1 MPINYND
8 VMIFICEFYSI
19 YKYGLNLFFKIQI
32 MSVTT
37 KEIQSK
43 SSAQEVLEILKE
55 GNQRFVNQDPKSR
68 NLREQVNTTSTGQ
81 FPLAVVIS
89 CIDSRVPTE
98 MILDQGIGDIFC
110 VRVAGNVINQ
120 DVLGSVEF
128 ACKVVG
134 VKLIVVMGH
143 TSCGAVKGACNN
155 VELGNLTG
163 LLDKIKP
170 AISIV
175 SNRGVAAD
183 DSRFVDEVAIEN
195 VQLSLDTILHDS
207 PVIKEM
213 VDNGELKCAKAMYSV
228 QTGEVE
234 LNLL

>member
-1 MPINYND
+1 
-8 VMIFICEFYSI
+8 
-19 YKYGLNLFFKIQI
+19 

-43 SSAQEVLEILKE
+43 SSALDVLEILKE

-68 NLREQVNTTSTGQ
+68 NLLEQVNTTSTGQ

-98 MILDQGIGDIFC
+98 MVFDQGIGDIFC

-128 ACKVVG
+128 ACKVAG

-143 TSCGAVKGACNN
+143 TSCGAVKGACND

-163 LLDKIKP
+163 LLNKIKP

-175 SNRGVAAD
+175 ENRGVAAD
-183 DSRFVDEVAIEN
+183 DSRFVDEVALEN
-195 VQLSLDTILHDS
+195 VQISLDTILNDS
-207 PVIKEM
+207 PVLKEM
-213 VDNGELKCAKAMYSV
+213 VDNHEVKCAKGMYSV
-228 QTGEVE
+228 QTGKVE

>member
-1 MPINYND
+1 
-8 VMIFICEFYSI
+8 
-19 YKYGLNLFFKIQI
+19 

-68 NLREQVNTTSTGQ
+68 NLLEQVNATSTGQ

-98 MILDQGIGDIFC
+98 MIFDQGIGDIFC

>member
-1 MPINYND
+1 
-8 VMIFICEFYSI
+8 
-19 YKYGLNLFFKIQI
+19 

-43 SSAQEVLEILKE
+43 LSALEVLEILKE
-55 GNQRFVNQDPKSR
+55 GNQRFLNQAPKSR
-68 NLREQVNTTSTGQ
+68 NLLEQVNTTSTGQ

-98 MILDQGIGDIFC
+98 MVFDQGIGDIFC

-128 ACKVVG
+128 ACKVAG

-143 TSCGAVKGACNN
+143 TSCGAVKGACND

-163 LLDKIKP
+163 LLNKIKP

-175 SNRGVAAD
+175 ANRGVAAND
-183 DSRFVDEVAIEN
+183 AGFVDEVALEN
-195 VQLSLDTILHDS
+195 VQVSLDTILNDS
-207 PVIKEM
+207 PVLKEM
-213 VDNGELKCAKAMYSV
+213 VDNHEVKCAKAMYSV

>member
-1 MPINYND
+1 
-8 VMIFICEFYSI
+8 
-19 YKYGLNLFFKIQI
+19 
-32 MSVTT
+32 MSATS

-43 SSAQEVLEILKE
+43 TSALEVLEILKE

-68 NLREQVNTTSTGQ
+68 NLLEQVNTTSSGQ

-98 MILDQGIGDIFC
+98 MIFDQGIGDIFC

-128 ACKVVG
+128 ACKVAG

-183 DSRFVDEVAIEN
+183 DSRFVDEVALEN
-195 VQLSLDTILHDS
+195 VKLSLDTILHDS
-207 PVIKEM
+207 PVIQEM
-213 VDNGELKCAKAMYSV
+213 VDNDELKCAKAIYSV
-228 QTGEVE
+228 KTGEVE
-234 LNLL
+234 LNLM

>member
-1 MPINYND
+1 
-8 VMIFICEFYSI
+8 
-19 YKYGLNLFFKIQI
+19 

-68 NLREQVNTTSTGQ
+68 NLLEQVKTTSTGQ

-98 MILDQGIGDIFC
+98 MVFDQGIGDIFC

-128 ACKVVG
+128 ACKVAG

-143 TSCGAVKGACNN
+143 TSCGAVKGACND

-163 LLDKIKP
+163 LLNKIKP

-175 SNRGVAAD
+175 ANRGVAAD
-183 DSRFVDEVAIEN
+183 DSGFVDEVALEN
-195 VQLSLDTILHDS
+195 VQISLDTILNDS
-207 PVIKEM
+207 PVLKEM
-213 VDNGELKCAKAMYSV
+213 VDSHEVTCAKAMYSV

>member
-1 MPINYND
+1 M
-8 VMIFICEFYSI
+8 SI
-19 YKYGLNLFFKIQI
+19 A
-32 MSVTT
+32 T

-43 SSAQEVLEILKE
+43 SSALEVLEILKE

-68 NLREQVNTTSTGQ
+68 NLLEQVNATSTGQ

-98 MILDQGIGDIFC
+98 MVFDQGIGDIFC

-128 ACKVVG
+128 ACKVAG

-163 LLDKIKP
+163 LLNKIKP

-175 SNRGVAAD
+175 ANRGVAAD
-183 DSRFVDEVAIEN
+183 DAGFVDEVALEN
-195 VQLSLDTILHDS
+195 VQISLDTILNDS
-207 PVIKEM
+207 PVLKEM
-213 VDNGELKCAKAMYSV
+213 VDSHEVKCAKAMYSV

>member
-1 MPINYND
+1 
-8 VMIFICEFYSI
+8 
-19 YKYGLNLFFKIQI
+19 

-43 SSAQEVLEILKE
+43 SSALEVLEILKE

-68 NLREQVNTTSTGQ
+68 NLLEQVNTTSTGQ

-98 MILDQGIGDIFC
+98 MVFDQGIGDIFC

-128 ACKVVG
+128 ACKVAG

-143 TSCGAVKGACNN
+143 TSCGAVKGACND

-175 SNRGVAAD
+175 ANRGVAAD
-183 DSRFVDEVAIEN
+183 DAGFVDEVALEN
-195 VQLSLDTILHDS
+195 VQVSLDTILNDS

-213 VDNGELKCAKAMYSV
+213 VDNHEVKCAKAMYSV

>member
-1 MPINYND
+1 
-8 VMIFICEFYSI
+8 
-19 YKYGLNLFFKIQI
+19 
-32 MSVTT
+32 MSVIT
-37 KEIQSK
+37 KEIQSN
-43 SSAQEVLEILKE
+43 SSALEVLEILKE
-55 GNQRFVNQDPKSR
+55 GNKRFVNQDPKSR
-68 NLREQVNTTSTGQ
+68 NLLEQVNTTSTGQ

-98 MILDQGIGDIFC
+98 MVFDQGIGDIFC

-120 DVLGSVEF
+120 DVLGSIEF
-128 ACKVVG
+128 ACKVAG

>member
-1 MPINYND
+1 
-8 VMIFICEFYSI
+8 
-19 YKYGLNLFFKIQI
+19 
-32 MSVTT
+32 MSVTA

-43 SSAQEVLEILKE
+43 TSALEVLEILKE

-68 NLREQVNTTSTGQ
+68 NLLEQVNTTSTGQ

-98 MILDQGIGDIFC
+98 MIFDQGIGDVFC

-128 ACKVVG
+128 ACKVAG

-183 DSRFVDEVAIEN
+183 DSRFVDEVALEN

-207 PVIKEM
+207 PVIQEM
-213 VDNGELKCAKAMYSV
+213 VDNHQVLFAKGMYSV
-228 QTGEVE
+228 QTGKVV

>member
-1 MPINYND
+1 
-8 VMIFICEFYSI
+8 
-19 YKYGLNLFFKIQI
+19 

-55 GNQRFVNQDPKSR
+55 GNQRFVNQAPKSR
-68 NLREQVNTTSTGQ
+68 NLLEQVNSTSTGQ

-98 MILDQGIGDIFC
+98 MVFDQGIGDVFC

-128 ACKVVG
+128 ACKVAG

-143 TSCGAVKGACNN
+143 TSCGAVKGACND

-175 SNRGVAAD
+175 ANRGVAAD
-183 DSRFVDEVAIEN
+183 DAGFVDEVALEN
-195 VQLSLDTILHDS
+195 VQVSLDTILNDS
-207 PVIKEM
+207 PVLKEM
-213 VDNGELKCAKAMYSV
+213 VDNHEVKCAKGMYSV

>member
-1 MPINYND
+1 
-8 VMIFICEFYSI
+8 
-19 YKYGLNLFFKIQI
+19 

-43 SSAQEVLEILKE
+43 TSALGVLEMLKE
-55 GNQRFVNQDPKSR
+55 GNQRFVTRDPKSR
-68 NLREQVNTTSTGQ
+68 NLLEQVNTTSSGQ

-98 MILDQGIGDIFC
+98 MIFDQGIGDIFC

-128 ACKVVG
+128 ACKVAG

-183 DSRFVDEVAIEN
+183 DSRFVDEVALEN
-195 VQLSLDTILHDS
+195 VKLSLDTILHDS
-207 PVIKEM
+207 PVIQEM
-213 VDNGELKCAKAMYSV
+213 VDNDELKCAKAIYSV
-228 QTGEVE
+228 KTGEVE
-234 LNLL
+234 LNLM

>member
-1 MPINYND
+1 
-8 VMIFICEFYSI
+8 
-19 YKYGLNLFFKIQI
+19 

-43 SSAQEVLEILKE
+43 SSALDVLEILKE

-68 NLREQVNTTSTGQ
+68 NLLEQVNATSTGQ

-98 MILDQGIGDIFC
+98 MVFDQGIGDIFC

-128 ACKVVG
+128 ACKVAG

-143 TSCGAVKGACNN
+143 TSCGAVKGACND

-163 LLDKIKP
+163 LLNKIKP

-175 SNRGVAAD
+175 ANRGVAAD
-183 DSRFVDEVAIEN
+183 DAGFVNEVALEN
-195 VQLSLDTILHDS
+195 VQISLDTILNDS
-207 PVIKEM
+207 PVLKEM
-213 VDNGELKCAKAMYSV
+213 VDSHEVQCAKAMYSV

>member
-1 MPINYND
+1 
-8 VMIFICEFYSI
+8 
-19 YKYGLNLFFKIQI
+19 
-32 MSVTT
+32 MSVST

-43 SSAQEVLEILKE
+43 SSALEVLQILKE
-55 GNQRFVNQDPKSR
+55 GNQRFVNKDPKSR
-68 NLREQVNTTSTGQ
+68 NLLEQVNATSTGQ

-98 MILDQGIGDIFC
+98 MIFDQGIGDIFC

-128 ACKVVG
+128 ACKVAG

-143 TSCGAVKGACNN
+143 TSCGAVKGACND

-163 LLDKIKP
+163 LLNKIKP

-175 SNRGVAAD
+175 ANRGVAAD
-183 DSRFVDEVAIEN
+183 DAGFVDEVALEN
-195 VQLSLDTILHDS
+195 VQVSLDTILNDS
-207 PVIKEM
+207 PVLKEM
-213 VDNGELKCAKAMYSV
+213 VDNHEVKCAKGMYSV

>member
-1 MPINYND
+1 
-8 VMIFICEFYSI
+8 
-19 YKYGLNLFFKIQI
+19 

-68 NLREQVNTTSTGQ
+68 NLLEQVNATSTGQ

-98 MILDQGIGDIFC
+98 MIFDQGIGDIFC

-128 ACKVVG
+128 ACKVAG

-143 TSCGAVKGACNN
+143 TSCGAVKGACND

-163 LLDKIKP
+163 LLNKIKP

-175 SNRGVAAD
+175 ENRGVAAD
-183 DSRFVDEVAIEN
+183 DSRFVDEVALEN
-195 VQLSLDTILHDS
+195 VQISLDTILNDS

-213 VDNGELKCAKAMYSV
+213 VDNHEVKCAKGMYSV
-228 QTGEVE
+228 QTGKVE

>member
-1 MPINYND
+1 
-8 VMIFICEFYSI
+8 
-19 YKYGLNLFFKIQI
+19 

-43 SSAQEVLEILKE
+43 LSAQEVLEILKE

-68 NLREQVNTTSTGQ
+68 NLLDQVNTTSTGQ

-98 MILDQGIGDIFC
+98 MVFDQGIGDIFC

-128 ACKVVG
+128 ACKVAG

-143 TSCGAVKGACNN
+143 TSCGAVKGACND

-163 LLDKIKP
+163 LLAKIKP

-175 SNRGVAAD
+175 SNTGLAAD
-183 DSRFVDEVAIEN
+183 DSRFVDQVAREN
-195 VQLSLDTILHDS
+195 VQISLDTILNDS
-207 PVIKEM
+207 PVLKEM
-213 VDNGELKCAKAMYSV
+213 VDNHEVKCAKGMYSV

>member
-1 MPINYND
+1 
-8 VMIFICEFYSI
+8 
-19 YKYGLNLFFKIQI
+19 

-43 SSAQEVLEILKE
+43 SSALEVLEILKE

-68 NLREQVNTTSTGQ
+68 NLLEQVNTTSTGQ

-98 MILDQGIGDIFC
+98 MVFDQGIGDIFC

-128 ACKVVG
+128 ACKVAG

-143 TSCGAVKGACNN
+143 TSCGAVKGACND

-175 SNRGVAAD
+175 ANRGVAAD
-183 DSRFVDEVAIEN
+183 DAGFVDEVALEN
-195 VQLSLDTILHDS
+195 VQISLDTILNDS

-213 VDNGELKCAKAMYSV
+213 VDKHEVKCAKGMYSV
-228 QTGEVE
+228 KTGEVE

>member
-1 MPINYND
+1 
-8 VMIFICEFYSI
+8 
-19 YKYGLNLFFKIQI
+19 

-43 SSAQEVLEILKE
+43 SSALEVLEILKE
-55 GNQRFVNQDPKSR
+55 GNQRFVNQDPKLR
-68 NLREQVNTTSTGQ
+68 NLLDQVNTTSTGQ

-98 MILDQGIGDIFC
+98 MIFDQGIGDIFC

-120 DVLGSVEF
+120 DVLGSIEF
-128 ACKVVG
+128 ACKVAG

-195 VQLSLDTILHDS
+195 VQLSLDTILLDS

>member
-1 MPINYND
+1 
-8 VMIFICEFYSI
+8 
-19 YKYGLNLFFKIQI
+19 

-43 SSAQEVLEILKE
+43 SSALEILEILKE
-55 GNQRFVNQDPKSR
+55 GNQRFVNQDSKSR
-68 NLREQVNTTSTGQ
+68 NLLDQVNITSTGQ

-98 MILDQGIGDIFC
+98 MVFDQGIGDVFC

-128 ACKVVG
+128 ACKVAG

-143 TSCGAVKGACNN
+143 TSCGAVKGACND

-175 SNRGVAAD
+175 ANRGVAAD
-183 DSRFVDEVAIEN
+183 DAGFVDEVALEN
-195 VQLSLDTILHDS
+195 VQISLDTILNDS
-207 PVIKEM
+207 PVLKEM
-213 VDNGELKCAKAMYSV
+213 VDNHEVKCAKAMYSV

>member
-1 MPINYND
+1 
-8 VMIFICEFYSI
+8 
-19 YKYGLNLFFKIQI
+19 

-68 NLREQVNTTSTGQ
+68 NLLEQVNATSTGQ

>member
-1 MPINYND
+1 M
-8 VMIFICEFYSI
+8 
-19 YKYGLNLFFKIQI
+19 
-32 MSVTT
+32 TT
-37 KEIQSK
+37 HTSDSQAKLTPS
-43 SSAQEVLEILKE
+43 EVLSILKE
-55 GNQRFVNQDPKSR
+55 GNKRFVSNSLISR
-68 NLREQVNTTSTGQ
+68 DLLSQVKQTSSGQ
-81 FPLAVVIS
+81 FPTAVVIS

-98 MILDQGIGDIFC
+98 MIFDQGIGDIFC

-128 ACKVVG
+128 ACKVAG

-143 TSCGAVKGACNN
+143 TGCGAVKGACNK

-163 LLDKIKP
+163 LLNKIKP

-175 SNRGVAAD
+175 ANRGVAAD
-183 DSRFVDEVAIEN
+183 DSRFVDEVALEN
-195 VQLSLDTILHDS
+195 VQLSLDTILNDS

-213 VDNGELKCAKAMYSV
+213 VDHHEVQCAKGMYSV
-228 QTGEVE
+228 QTGKVE

>member
-1 MPINYND
+1 
-8 VMIFICEFYSI
+8 
-19 YKYGLNLFFKIQI
+19 

-37 KEIQSK
+37 EEIQSK

-55 GNQRFVNQDPKSR
+55 GNQRFVNQAPKSR
-68 NLREQVNTTSTGQ
+68 NLLEQVNSTSTGQ

-98 MILDQGIGDIFC
+98 MVFDQGIGDVFC

-128 ACKVVG
+128 ACKVAG

-143 TSCGAVKGACNN
+143 TSCGAVKGACND

-175 SNRGVAAD
+175 ANRGVAAD
-183 DSRFVDEVAIEN
+183 DAGFVDEVALEN
-195 VQLSLDTILHDS
+195 VQISLDTILNDS

-213 VDNGELKCAKAMYSV
+213 VDNHEVKCAKAMYSV

>member
-1 MPINYND
+1 
-8 VMIFICEFYSI
+8 
-19 YKYGLNLFFKIQI
+19 

-43 SSAQEVLEILKE
+43 SSALEVLEILKE

-68 NLREQVNTTSTGQ
+68 NLLEQVNTTSTGQ

-98 MILDQGIGDIFC
+98 MVFDQGIGDIFC

-128 ACKVVG
+128 ACKVAG

-143 TSCGAVKGACNN
+143 TSCGAVKGACND

-175 SNRGVAAD
+175 ANRGVAAD
-183 DSRFVDEVAIEN
+183 DAGFVDEVALEN
-195 VQLSLDTILHDS
+195 VQISLDTILNDS
-207 PVIKEM
+207 PVLKEM
-213 VDNGELKCAKAMYSV
+213 VDSHEVKCAKAMYSV

>member
-1 MPINYND
+1 
-8 VMIFICEFYSI
+8 
-19 YKYGLNLFFKIQI
+19 

-43 SSAQEVLEILKE
+43 SSVQEVLEILKK

-68 NLREQVNTTSTGQ
+68 NLLEQVNTTSTGQ

-98 MILDQGIGDIFC
+98 MVFDQGIGDIFC

-128 ACKVVG
+128 ACKVAG

-143 TSCGAVKGACNN
+143 TSCGAVKGACND

-175 SNRGVAAD
+175 ANRGVAAD
-183 DSRFVDEVAIEN
+183 DAGFVDEVALEN
-195 VQLSLDTILHDS
+195 VQISLDTILNDS
-207 PVIKEM
+207 PVLKEM
-213 VDNGELKCAKAMYSV
+213 VDSHEVKCAKAMYSV

>member
-1 MPINYND
+1 
-8 VMIFICEFYSI
+8 
-19 YKYGLNLFFKIQI
+19 

-43 SSAQEVLEILKE
+43 LSALEVLEILKE
-55 GNQRFVNQDPKSR
+55 GNQRFLNQAPKSR
-68 NLREQVNTTSTGQ
+68 NLLEQVNTTSTGQ

-98 MILDQGIGDIFC
+98 MVFDQGIGDIFC

-128 ACKVVG
+128 ACKVAG

-143 TSCGAVKGACNN
+143 TSCGAVKGACND

-163 LLDKIKP
+163 LLNKIKP

-175 SNRGVAAD
+175 ANRGVAAND
-183 DSRFVDEVAIEN
+183 AGFVDEVALEN
-195 VQLSLDTILHDS
+195 VQVSLDTILNDS
-207 PVIKEM
+207 PVLKEM
-213 VDNGELKCAKAMYSV
+213 VDNHEVKCAKGMYSV

>member
-1 MPINYND
+1 
-8 VMIFICEFYSI
+8 
-19 YKYGLNLFFKIQI
+19 
-32 MSVTT
+32 MSATT

-43 SSAQEVLEILKE
+43 TSALEVLEILKE

-68 NLREQVNTTSTGQ
+68 NLLEHVNTTSTGQ

-98 MILDQGIGDIFC
+98 MIFDQGIGDIFC

-128 ACKVVG
+128 ACKVAG

-183 DSRFVDEVAIEN
+183 DSRFVDEVALEN

-213 VDNGELKCAKAMYSV
+213 VDNHEVLCAKGMYSV
-228 QTGEVE
+228 QTGEVV

>member
-1 MPINYND
+1 M
-8 VMIFICEFYSI
+8 
-19 YKYGLNLFFKIQI
+19 LNAQTAQNQ
-32 MSVTT
+32 SETT
-37 KEIQSK
+37 PSR
-43 SSAQEVLEILKE
+43 ALELLKE
-55 GNQRFVNQDPKSR
+55 GNQRFVTRDPKSR
-68 NLREQVNTTSTGQ
+68 NLLEQVNTTSSGQ

-98 MILDQGIGDIFC
+98 MIFDQGIGDIFC

-128 ACKVVG
+128 ACKVAG

-183 DSRFVDEVAIEN
+183 DSRFVDEVALEN
-195 VQLSLDTILHDS
+195 VKLSLDTILHDS
-207 PVIKEM
+207 PVIQEM
-213 VDNGELKCAKAMYSV
+213 VDNDELKCAKAIYSV
-228 QTGEVE
+228 KTGEVE
-234 LNLL
+234 LNLM

>member
-1 MPINYND
+1 M
-8 VMIFICEFYSI
+8 
-19 YKYGLNLFFKIQI
+19 
-32 MSVTT
+32 TT
-37 KEIQSK
+37 QTSDSQSK
-43 SSAQEVLEILKE
+43 LNPTEVLSILKE
-55 GNQRFVNQDPKSR
+55 GNKRFVSNSLISR
-68 NLREQVNTTSTGQ
+68 DLLSQVEQTSTGQ

-98 MILDQGIGDIFC
+98 MVFDQGIGDIFC

-128 ACKVVG
+128 ACKVAG

-143 TSCGAVKGACNN
+143 TSCGAVKGACND

-163 LLDKIKP
+163 LLNKIKP

-175 SNRGVAAD
+175 ANRGVAAD
-183 DSRFVDEVAIEN
+183 DAGFVDEVALEN
-195 VQLSLDTILHDS
+195 VQISLDTILNDS
-207 PVIKEM
+207 PVLKEM
-213 VDNGELKCAKAMYSV
+213 VDSHEVTCAKAMYSV

>member
-1 MPINYND
+1 
-8 VMIFICEFYSI
+8 
-19 YKYGLNLFFKIQI
+19 

-43 SSAQEVLEILKE
+43 TSALEVLEILKE
-55 GNQRFVNQDPKSR
+55 GNQRFVNRDPKSR
-68 NLREQVNTTSTGQ
+68 NLLEQVNTTSSGQ

-98 MILDQGIGDIFC
+98 MIFDQGIGDIFC

-128 ACKVVG
+128 ACKVAG

-183 DSRFVDEVAIEN
+183 DSRFVDEVALEN
-195 VQLSLDTILHDS
+195 VKLSLETILHDS
-207 PVIKEM
+207 PVIQEM
-213 VDNGELKCAKAMYSV
+213 VDNDELKCAKAIYSV
-228 QTGEVE
+228 KTGEVE
-234 LNLL
+234 LNLM

>member
-1 MPINYND
+1 
-8 VMIFICEFYSI
+8 
-19 YKYGLNLFFKIQI
+19 

-43 SSAQEVLEILKE
+43 LSALEVLEILKE
-55 GNQRFVNQDPKSR
+55 GNQRFLNQAPKSR
-68 NLREQVNTTSTGQ
+68 NLLEQVNTTSTGQ

-98 MILDQGIGDIFC
+98 MVFDQGIGDIFC

-128 ACKVVG
+128 ACKVAG

-143 TSCGAVKGACNN
+143 TSCGAVKGACND

-163 LLDKIKP
+163 LLNKIKP

-175 SNRGVAAD
+175 ANRGVAAD
-183 DSRFVDEVAIEN
+183 DAGFVDEVALEN
-195 VQLSLDTILHDS
+195 VQISLDTILNDS

-213 VDNGELKCAKAMYSV
+213 VDNHEVKCAKAMYSV

>member
-1 MPINYND
+1 
-8 VMIFICEFYSI
+8 
-19 YKYGLNLFFKIQI
+19 

-37 KEIQSK
+37 KEIQSET
-43 SSAQEVLEILKE
+43 SALEVLDILKE
-55 GNQRFVNQDPKSR
+55 GNQRFVNRDPKSR
-68 NLREQVNTTSTGQ
+68 NLLEQVNTTSSGQ

-98 MILDQGIGDIFC
+98 MIFDQGIGDIFC

-128 ACKVVG
+128 ACKVAG

-183 DSRFVDEVAIEN
+183 DSRFVDEVALEN
-195 VQLSLDTILHDS
+195 VKLSLDTILHDS
-207 PVIKEM
+207 PVIQEM
-213 VDNGELKCAKAMYSV
+213 VDNDELKCAKAIYSV
-228 QTGEVE
+228 KTGEVE
-234 LNLL
+234 LNLM

>member
-1 MPINYND
+1 
-8 VMIFICEFYSI
+8 
-19 YKYGLNLFFKIQI
+19 

-43 SSAQEVLEILKE
+43 SSVQEVLEILKE
-55 GNQRFVNQDPKSR
+55 GNQRFLNQAPKSR
-68 NLREQVNTTSTGQ
+68 NLLEQVNTTSTGQ

-98 MILDQGIGDIFC
+98 MVFDQGIGDIFC

-128 ACKVVG
+128 ACKVAG

-143 TSCGAVKGACNN
+143 TSCGAVKGACND

-163 LLDKIKP
+163 LLNKIKP

-175 SNRGVAAD
+175 ANRGVAAND
-183 DSRFVDEVAIEN
+183 AGFVDEVALEN
-195 VQLSLDTILHDS
+195 VQVSLDTILNDS
-207 PVIKEM
+207 PVLKEM
-213 VDNGELKCAKAMYSV
+213 VDNHEVKCAKGMYSV

>member
-1 MPINYND
+1 
-8 VMIFICEFYSI
+8 
-19 YKYGLNLFFKIQI
+19 
-32 MSVTT
+32 MSVIT
-37 KEIQSK
+37 KEIQSN
-43 SSAQEVLEILKE
+43 SSALEVLEILKE
-55 GNQRFVNQDPKSR
+55 GNKRFVNQDPKSR
-68 NLREQVNTTSTGQ
+68 NLLEQVNTTSTGQ

-98 MILDQGIGDIFC
+98 MVFDQGIGDIFC

-120 DVLGSVEF
+120 DVLGSIEF
-128 ACKVVG
+128 ACKVAG

-195 VQLSLDTILHDS
+195 VQLSLDTILLDS

>member
-1 MPINYND
+1 
-8 VMIFICEFYSI
+8 
-19 YKYGLNLFFKIQI
+19 

-37 KEIQSK
+37 KGIQSK
-43 SSAQEVLEILKE
+43 SSALEVLEILKE

-68 NLREQVNTTSTGQ
+68 NLLEQVKTTSTGQ

-98 MILDQGIGDIFC
+98 MVFDQGIGDIFC

-128 ACKVVG
+128 ACKVAG

-143 TSCGAVKGACNN
+143 TSCGAVKGACND

-163 LLDKIKP
+163 LLNKIKP

-175 SNRGVAAD
+175 ANRGVTAD
-183 DSRFVDEVAIEN
+183 DSRFVDEVALEN
-195 VQLSLDTILHDS
+195 VLISLDTILNDS

-213 VDNGELKCAKAMYSV
+213 VDSHEVKCAKAMYSV

>member
-1 MPINYND
+1 MF
-8 VMIFICEFYSI
+8 VS
-19 YKYGLNLFFKIQI
+19 KYVH
-32 MSVTT
+32 MSVIT
-37 KEIQSK
+37 KEIQSNT
-43 SSAQEVLEILKE
+43 SAQEVLEILKA

-68 NLREQVNTTSTGQ
+68 NLLEQVNTTSTGQ

-98 MILDQGIGDIFC
+98 MVFDQGIGDIFC

-128 ACKVVG
+128 ACKVAG

-143 TSCGAVKGACNN
+143 TSCGAVKGACND

-163 LLDKIKP
+163 LLNKIKP

-183 DSRFVDEVAIEN
+183 DAGFVDEVALEN
-195 VQLSLDTILHDS
+195 VQISLDTILNDS
-207 PVIKEM
+207 PVLKEM
-213 VDNGELKCAKAMYSV
+213 VDSHEVKCAKAMYSV